1 MDSVSASGRVA
12 GKIFIVTGGASGL
25 GAADARLLAQH
36 GATVVITD
44 TQEDA
49 GRELAASTEGIYFLP
64 QDVCDEQRWNEI
76 VAEVEARFGGLDG
89 LVNNAGIVGYA
100 DVEQCSLDM
109 FRKHLAVM
117 AEGTFLGCKAAIP
130 AMVRRG
136 GGAIVNMASTAAV
149 KGIGTIPAYSA
160 AKGAIAALTR
170 SVAVHCQEKRY
181 NIRVNTVIP
190 GGHDTP
196 MTRSAF
202 ANMDPD
208 DPGLAHAI
216 SEGMGKPED
225 VANLVL
231 YLLSD
236 EARRVT
242 GASMVIDHGETIR

>member
-1 MDSVSASGRVA
+1 MDHSTGRVE
-12 GKIFIVTGGASGL
+12 GKVFIVTGGASGL
-25 GAADARLLAQH
+25 GAADARLLAQQ

-44 TQEDA
+44 VQEEM
-49 GRELAASTEGIYFLP
+49 GREVAASADRIHFVTH
-64 QDVCDEQRWNEI
+64 DVRDERRWNEI
-76 VAEVEARFGGLDG
+76 IEDVEERFGGLDG

-109 FRKHLAVM
+109 FRAHLSVM
-117 AEGTFLGCKAAIP
+117 ADGSFLGCKTAIP

-136 GGAIVNMASTAAV
+136 GGAIVNMASTAAI
-149 KGIGTIPAYSA
+149 KGMAAIPAYSA

-170 SVAVHCQEKRY
+170 SVAAHCQEQKY

-196 MTRSAF
+196 MTRSAL
-202 ANMDPD
+202 ANLPPD
-208 DPGLAHAI
+208 DPALAHAMA
-216 SEGMGKPED
+216 EGMGKPED
-225 VANLVL
+225 VASMVL

-242 GASMVIDHGETIR
+242 GASLVIDHGETVL